1 VTISQ
6 KHVLLVS
13 GPAGVG
19 KSTLSYEVAAQLR
32 QDGLAHVVL
41 DSDELDRVW
50 PLSDSEQSELNRAN
64 LTAFWS
70 NATALGHIRLV
81 LVGVFLDPDVNR
93 LWIDAAVPNAKVT
106 RVVLDA
112 SDDELERRVMA
123 REIGSGA
130 GDQLTRTL
138 IQASQFRLRNAGSP
152 DVLDT
157 NGADVA
163 ELARQVIE
171 RAGWIAATDDVERG

>member
-1 VTISQ
+1 VTTSQ
-6 KHVLLVS
+6 NHVLLVS

-19 KSTLSYEVAAQLR
+19 KSTLGYEIAAQLR
-32 QDGLAHVVL
+32 QHGLAHVLL

-64 LTAFWS
+64 LSAFWS
-70 NATALGHIRLV
+70 NASALGHIRLV
-81 LVGVFLDPDVNR
+81 LVGVFLDPDANR
-93 LWIDAAVPNAKVT
+93 RWIEAAVPDARVT

-112 SDDELERRVMA
+112 SNDELERRVRV

-130 GDQLTRTL
+130 VDQLTRTL
-138 IQASQFRLRNAGSP
+138 SQASQFRLRNAGSP

-157 NGADVA
+157 NDVDVA
-163 ELARQVIE
+163 ELARQVIK
-171 RAGWIAATDDVERG
+171 RTGWIEAIDDVEGG